1 MAQEPYVVASTYNY
15 PNEAWLVQ
23 RRDDL
28 TVHHFT
34 EDLQEA
40 KDVRDA
46 LNDEAARYEPGGD
59 LADNEYWGEIDEE
72 GTW

>member
-1 MAQEPYVVASTYNY
+1 MVQKPYVVTSTYNY
-15 PNEAWLVQ
+15 PNEAWIVQ

-34 EDLQEA
+34 ADLQA
-40 KDVRDA
+40 ARDVRDA

-59 LADNEYWGEIDEE
+59 LDDEYWGEIDEE

>member
-1 MAQEPYVVASTYNY
+1 MALRVEVKNGFV
-15 PNEAWLVQ
+15 EAWIVQ

-34 EDLQEA
+34 ADLQAA

-59 LADNEYWGEIDEE
+59 RDDEYWGEIGEE